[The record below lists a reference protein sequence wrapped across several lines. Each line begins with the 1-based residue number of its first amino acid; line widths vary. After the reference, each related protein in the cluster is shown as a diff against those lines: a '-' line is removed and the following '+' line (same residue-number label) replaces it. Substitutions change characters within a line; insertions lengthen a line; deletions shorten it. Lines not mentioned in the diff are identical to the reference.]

1 MATLDALNSIPQ
13 IKYPLLRD
21 TIEAGDLLFYSG
33 DDDISMLIREVTQ
46 SIWSH
51 IGIIFKIDNLDRI
64 LLLESVESFGVRLI
78 PISRYIKGV
87 EEDMEQNDAK
97 PNARLVIARH
107 KQLTKDQIRPLI
119 NFGLDQI
126 AQPYDL
132 EEIRR
137 IMQRIRT
144 GEGKAIRDRA
154 YMCSE
159 LVFECFDAVG
169 IEIPY
174 NHLGFISP
182 QDIWANEH
190 IEPIAE
196 IAHLDPNI

>member
-1 MATLDALNSIPQ
+1 MANLDELNHIPKVQ
-13 IKYPLLRD
+13 YPLLRD
-21 TIEAGDLLFYSG
+21 TIEAGDLLFYAG
-33 DDDISMLIREVTQ
+33 DDDISMLIREVTK

-51 IGIIFKIDNLDRI
+51 IGIIFKIENLDRI

-87 EEDMEQNDAK
+87 GEDMEQNEAK

-107 KQLTKDQIRPLI
+107 TKLTEAHIRALI

-144 GEGKAIRDRA
+144 GEGKAVRDRA

-169 IEIPY
+169 LGFEY
-174 NHLGFISP
+174 NPLGFISP
-182 QDIWANEH
+182 QDIWASEDVKV
-190 IEPIAE
+190 IAE
-196 IAHLDPNI
+196 IEHTEA